1 MHNSVVKKEDST
13 LNQFDTAT
21 LEFVNKLKLN
31 NRQDTKY
38 AFRYNQLSNV
48 LQELKNNYK
57 ILEIEN
63 KKEFLYENLYYDTP
77 DLFMYFQHHNG
88 KLNRYKIRYRKY
100 IDNNTIFFEIKKK
113 TNKQITIK
121 NRIQAEKIEN
131 TLTQDANELIEEEVE
146 TKLENLTPK
155 LWVNYSRITLI
166 HKERNEKVTFDNN
179 LSFKGM
185 VNGWSY
191 LPGLII
197 AEIKQ
202 ERFSPNSELIKLMNR
217 FRIRKIRISKYTTGS
232 IMAYPDIKYNRF
244 KPRLLFINKQCEN
257 QNGYFKFL

>member
-1 MHNSVVKKEDST
+1 MYNSVEQRDDNT
-13 LNQFDTAT
+13 LKQFDTAT
-21 LEFVNKLKLN
+21 LEYVNTLNLN

-38 AFRYNQLSNV
+38 AFRHSELSSV
-48 LQELKNNYK
+48 LEELKSNYK

-131 TLTQDANELIEEEVE
+131 YLTKDANELIYEEVE
-146 TKLENLTPK
+146 PKLENLSPK
-155 LWVNYSRITLI
+155 LWVNYSRITLV
-166 HKERNEKVTFDNN
+166 HKKHNEKVTFDKD

-191 LPGLII
+191 LPGLVI

-202 ERFSPNSELIKLMNR
+202 ERFNPNSEYIKLMNK
-217 FRIRKIRISKYTTGS
+217 FRIRKIRISKYATGS

-244 KPRLLFINKQCEN
+244 KPRLLFINKQCDN
-257 QNGYFKFL
+257 QDGYFKFL